1 MVIIP
6 KNLNDCLFIVP
17 IQGLPQI
24 SRKSTDKFLS
34 NPGENQ
40 QTNEAENKTVL
51 VELIIVNIYSMQQ
64 RASL

>member
-6 KNLNDCLFIVP
+6 KNLNDCQFIVP